1 MKIELT
7 KETSFQGIF
16 LWVKVEDSCAGASK
30 CFVESDYEKAVA
42 YLDLLSAHYESHGN
56 FDNINETL
64 ISKEVIYNPP
74 TI

>member
-16 LWVKVEDSCAGASK
+16 LWVKVEESAGGASK
-30 CFVESDYEKAVA
+30 CFAESDRGKAEDYLNVLVAYYEK
-42 YLDLLSAHYESHGN
+42 HGN
-56 FDNINETL
+56 FDNVNETI
-64 ISKEVIYNPP
+64 ISKEITYNPP